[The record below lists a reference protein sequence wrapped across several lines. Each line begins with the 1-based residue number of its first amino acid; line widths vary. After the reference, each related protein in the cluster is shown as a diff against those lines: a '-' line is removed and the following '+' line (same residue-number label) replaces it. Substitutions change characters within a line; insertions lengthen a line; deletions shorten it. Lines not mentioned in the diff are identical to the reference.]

1 MMLSKVVNLQHQA
14 WLNMKVGSPMYFSAA
29 PEMYFSAAPEA
40 RNASQSEH
48 IDQDICS
55 TDREIYAVTII
66 SAVQK

>member
-1 MMLSKVVNLQHQA
+1 MNLQHQA
-14 WLNMKVGSPMYFSAA
+14 WLNMKVGSP
-29 PEMYFSAAPEA
+29 MYFSAAPEA